1 MEFFVEQAV
10 LDAGVKI
17 VFAKVCGLDNHG
29 EDPEWAAYR
38 DKRLEE
44 LFEEYAELD
53 VTSSSCSRR
62 TTVCSTSTR
71 RWISIT

>member
-38 DKRLEE
+38 DKRLEG
-44 LFEEYAELD
+44 LHFLIYIP
-53 VTSSSCSRR
+53 RR
-62 TTVCSTSTR
+62 
-71 RWISIT
+71 